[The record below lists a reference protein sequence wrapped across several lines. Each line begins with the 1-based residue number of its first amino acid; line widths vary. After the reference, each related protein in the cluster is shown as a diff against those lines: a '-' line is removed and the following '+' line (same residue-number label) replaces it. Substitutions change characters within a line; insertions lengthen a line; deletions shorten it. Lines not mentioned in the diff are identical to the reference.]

1 MKAIAL
7 THYLPSDHPDCFIA
21 ANLPDPVPGPR
32 DLLVRVTATSVNP
45 VDTKVRSPKAKIE
58 SSPRVLGWDAV
69 GEVIATGSEVTLFKA
84 GDRVW
89 YAGDISRPGSNSAL
103 QLVDERIAA
112 IAPTSLSDVE
122 AAALPL
128 TVITAWETLF
138 ERFALARESR
148 GKLLIIGG
156 AGGVG
161 SIAIQLARQLTGME
175 VIATAS
181 RPESREWC
189 LEMGAHQVVNHHK
202 LQEELTALGI
212 TQVDTIFCTNATA
225 EHWATMAGLIRPFG
239 HICTIAESSEPWDL
253 SLLKSK
259 SVTFSQEFMFT
270 RSLFQT
276 PDMIEQHR
284 LLGRVA
290 ALVDEGVLQTTLTR
304 NHPVTDPGHT
314 GSGPCR
320 GRGGP
325 HGRQAGDRHK
335 RLCQLSP
342 QTHHDGVSSPGR
354 CPKRAQPAALMTA
367 CGRPTS
373 DNHQQ
378 KRGHFARNGLNT

>member
-21 ANLPDPVPGPR
+21 AELTDPTPGPR
-32 DLLVRVTATSVNP
+32 DLLVRVNATSINP
-45 VDTKVRSPKAKIE
+45 VDTKVRAPKAKVE
-58 SSPRVLGWDAV
+58 NSPRVLGWDAV
-69 GEVIATGSEVTLFKA
+69 GEVIATGSEVTLFKT

-112 IAPTSLSDVE
+112 IAPASLNDVE

-128 TVITAWETLF
+128 TAITAWETLF
-138 ERFALARESR
+138 DRFGLTHESR

-161 SIAIQLARQLTGME
+161 SIAIQIARQLTGME

-181 RPESREWC
+181 RPETREWC

-212 TQVDTIFCTNATA
+212 TQVDAIFCTNATA

-239 HICTIAESSEPWDL
+239 HICTIAESKEPWDL

-276 PDMIEQHR
+276 PDMIEQHK
-284 LLGRVA
+284 LLTQVA
-290 ALVDEGVLQTTLTR
+290 TLVDQGVLKSTLTK
-304 NHPVTDPGHT
+304 T
-314 GSGPCR
+314 
-320 GRGGP
+320 
-325 HGRQAGDRHK
+325 
-335 RLCQLSP
+335 L
-342 QTHHDGVSSPGR
+342 
-354 CPKRAQPAALMTA
+354 PALT
-367 CGRPTS
+367 PTS
-373 DNHQQ
+373 LAEAHAEVEAGRMVGKLVIDMSGFS
-378 KRGHFARNGLNT
+378 R